1 MIKID
6 DNTKIYIMPGY
17 TDLRLGIDGYAH
29 IVQLDFN
36 NDPLDGSLYI
46 FCNKNRDKI
55 KILQFEYDGFWLY
68 YKRLETGHIRWPKT
82 SKLTLIEKRELR
94 WLLDGLKLNQK
105 ALKKCN
111 SKYVIL

>member
-36 NDPLDGSLYI
+36 ND
-46 FCNKNRDKI
+46 
-55 KILQFEYDGFWLY
+55 
-68 YKRLETGHIRWPKT
+68 
-82 SKLTLIEKRELR
+82 
-94 WLLDGLKLNQK
+94 
-105 ALKKCN
+105 
-111 SKYVIL
+111 